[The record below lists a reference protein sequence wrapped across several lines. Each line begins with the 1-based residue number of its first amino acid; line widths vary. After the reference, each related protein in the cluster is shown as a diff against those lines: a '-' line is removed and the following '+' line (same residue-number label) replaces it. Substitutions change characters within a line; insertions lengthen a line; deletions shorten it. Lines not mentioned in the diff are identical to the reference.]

1 MKELEYST
9 KQMIGYFLVINRKF
23 ENYKDKLLF
32 NYIEE
37 LKKELNSTEKMYI
50 LGKVKISEFANF
62 IINHQVNTEEIFCY
76 AIVVFNRLLNYYHR
90 EFSDKDII
98 KEVENVMIMY
108 SARTVKREAE
118 NILKKYN
125 K

>member
-9 KQMIGYFLVINRKF
+9 KQMIGYFLVVNKKF
-23 ENYKDKLLF
+23 KDYKDKLLL
-32 NYIEE
+32 NYMEE

-50 LGKVKISEFANF
+50 LGKVKISKFADF

-90 EFSDKDII
+90 EFSDEDII
-98 KEVENVMIMY
+98 KEVENIMRMF
-108 SARTVKREAE
+108 SVRTIKTEAE
-118 NILKKYN
+118 NILSKYS

>member
-1 MKELEYST
+1 MKDLEYST
-9 KQMIGYFLVINRKF
+9 KQMIGYFLVVNRKF
-23 ENYKDKLLF
+23 KDYKEKLLF

-37 LKKELNSTEKMYI
+37 LKKELNNTEKMYI

-90 EFSDKDII
+90 DFSDEDII
-98 KEVENVMIMY
+98 NEVENVMKMY
-108 SARTVKREAE
+108 SVRTIKREVE
-118 NILKKYN
+118 NILNQYN